1 MLDTLLAD
9 AAFAFGCQA
18 LVLLPAAPNVFLCCF
33 FAAAKVSRVMLS
45 TAAFPVAPMSY
56 VAFCSAVGWR

>member
-9 AAFAFGCQA
+9 AALAFGCQA

-33 FAAAKVSRVMLS
+33 VAAAKVSRVMLS
-45 TAAFPVAPMSY
+45 TAAFPVA
-56 VAFCSAVGWR
+56 